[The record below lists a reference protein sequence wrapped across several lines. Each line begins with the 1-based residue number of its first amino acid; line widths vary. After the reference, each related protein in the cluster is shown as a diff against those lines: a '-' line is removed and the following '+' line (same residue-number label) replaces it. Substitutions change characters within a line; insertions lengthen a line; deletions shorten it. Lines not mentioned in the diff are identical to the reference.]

1 MNTLFR
7 LLTLVAVFALWGQ
20 ARAYEVVIDI
30 KVKQKS
36 ALDKTSDG
44 LKLKRAPELSGTA
57 WVTAGGGERHE
68 IALPELDIK
77 APHSEELD
85 GEEWALEWL
94 AESAPELIH
103 TYGVGLDPDLLVTE
117 IDLRKHKLRCRG
129 RDQLECNGELSIRL
143 SLTRL

>member
-1 MNTLFR
+1 MNTLLR
-7 LLTLVAVFALWGQ
+7 LLTLVAIFAVWGQ

-36 ALDKTSDG
+36 ALDKTSEG
-44 LKLKRAPELSGTA
+44 LKPNREPELTGTA
-57 WVTAGGGERHE
+57 WVEAGGERRE

-77 APHSEELD
+77 APHTDELD
-85 GEEWALEWL
+85 GEEWALEWV
-94 AESAPELIH
+94 AESAPELIQ

-129 RDQLECNGELSIRL
+129 RTQVECDGELSIRL

>member
-7 LLTLVAVFALWGQ
+7 LLTLVAIFALWGQ

-36 ALDKTSDG
+36 SLDKTSDG
-44 LKLKRAPELSGTA
+44 LKLKRDPELTGSA
-57 WVTAGGGERHE
+57 WVSAGGERRE
-68 IALPELDIK
+68 LALPELDIK
-77 APHSEELD
+77 APHTDELD
-85 GEEWALEWL
+85 GEEWALEWI
-94 AESAPELIH
+94 AESAPELIQ
-103 TYGVGLDPDLLVTE
+103 TYGDGLDPDLLVTE

-129 RDQLECNGELSIRL
+129 RTQVECDGELSIRL

>member
-7 LLTLVAVFALWGQ
+7 LLTLVAIFALWGQ

-30 KVKQKS
+30 NVKQKS

-44 LKLKRAPELSGTA
+44 LKLKSEPELSGTA
-57 WVTAGGGERHE
+57 WVSAGGNERQA

-77 APHSEELD
+77 APHTDELD
-85 GEEWALEWL
+85 GEEWALEWI
-94 AESAPELIH
+94 AESAPELIQ

-129 RDQLECNGELSIRL
+129 RTQVECDGELSIRL